1 MGDAL
6 TARTANQPLLSGRA
20 LRILKDE
27 RLAAM
32 VATGGDDAFA
42 TLYQRHH
49 QSIYRYCRSLVREDS
64 DARDALQNTMLAAL
78 ASLRARPIEG
88 AFKPWLFRI
97 AHNESISIIRRRA
110 REAPSE
116 APSAMAVSDD
126 PETRELLRVVVSDL
140 NALPD
145 RQRGAIVMRELSGL
159 SYAEIGAALGT
170 SAAAGK
176 QLVYEARTAMH
187 ELREGHEMSCG
198 LVRERISA
206 RDKRLLRGRKVR
218 AHLRGCQ
225 PCRDFEQA
233 IQRRRTAFALL
244 APPLSP
250 LIAAAVLR
258 DVFAGGGTGAGA
270 GGAGGAA
277 AGVSGV
283 ASGGVPAVAGPVALK
298 AAAAVLLT
306 GAAGVGAIEAGTA
319 LFSGSATAPAAVTRD
334 STAAGSA
341 DGHHARASSEHVTRA
356 GPGRDHGGGAPGP
369 ETARDRGQPSA
380 GEDAGA
386 AGDPGKADDPS
397 SAGSAGPQ
405 DPAGAGGSNSAG
417 SGSSDAAG
425 TGSAGGGSGGG
436 ATGGG
441 GSTGGGSPE
450 GSSGAGG
457 SDGGSGGGDV
467 GGGDPGGGD
476 PGGGD
481 PGGGDPGGGDPGGG
495 DPGGGDPGGGDPGGG
510 TVEPPPPPPEPPAGV
525 PPGHGGTPPGHGGV
539 PPGQV
544 DGGEPPGHRGGS

>member
-6 TARTANQPLLSGRA
+6 AAGTAERPLHSGRA

-27 RLAAM
+27 KLAAM
-32 VATGGDDAFA
+32 VAAGGDDAFA

-49 QSIYRYCRSLVREDS
+49 QAIYRYCRSLVREES
-64 DARDALQNTMLAAL
+64 DARDALQNAMLAAL

-97 AHNESISIIRRRA
+97 AHNESISIIRRRG

-116 APSAMAVSDD
+116 APAALAAVSDD
-126 PETRELLRVVVSDL
+126 PETREKLRVLVSDL

-176 QLVYEARTAMH
+176 QLVYEARSAMH
-187 ELREGHEMSCG
+187 ELREGHEMSCE

-206 RDKRLLRGRKVR
+206 RDRRLLRGRKVR

-225 PCRDFEQA
+225 PCQDFAEAIRD
-233 IQRRRTAFALL
+233 RRPAFALL

-250 LIAAAVLR
+250 LIAAAVLQ
-258 DVFAGGGTGAGA
+258 DVFAGGSTGAGA

-277 AGVSGV
+277 AGVTGT

-306 GAAGVGAIEAGTA
+306 GAAGVGAYEAGTA

-334 STAAGSA
+334 ASSPGGAHGQDAL
-341 DGHHARASSEHVTRA
+341 ASSEHARA
-356 GPGRDHGGGAPGP
+356 PSGQDHAGRAAAPESGG
-369 ETARDRGQPSA
+369 DKGQPNA
-380 GEDAGA
+380 GEDVRTAGDPTKASDPASPGA
-386 AGDPGKADDPS
+386 AGT
-397 SAGSAGPQ
+397 Q
-405 DPAGAGGSNSAG
+405 PAGGAGAQDSAAGGSSDSAG
-417 SGSSDAAG
+417 N
-425 TGSAGGGSGGG
+425 GSA
-436 ATGGG
+436 
-441 GSTGGGSPE
+441 
-450 GSSGAGG
+450 
-457 SDGGSGGGDV
+457 DGGSGGGTSGGGASGTGSAEGGSGAGGSV
-467 GGGDPGGGD
+467 SGSGGGDPSGGD
-476 PGGGD
+476 S
-481 PGGGDPGGGDPGGG
+481 GGGDPGGG

-510 TVEPPPPPPEPPAGV
+510 TVEPPPPPPPPEPEPPVGV

-544 DGGEPPGHRGGS
+544 DGDEPPGHRGGGH